1 MVVTGQWSWMKG
13 HHQGSTAPYNK
24 KPSLTRKKLHRRLSD
39 AKQHTHIQY
48 VRPQHTFAAR
58 TLNRSCVVRMTTWA
72 RTRERTREAI
82 QSLYRCRLETLYT
95 QFITRRS
102 YIKKKTEKDQQLRG
116 RARAVKTAPSGCGGA
131 QKARRRRPKQWGVC
145 SEYRR
150 NYNYTRL
157 GHFGER
163 MKTLTDVEQDE
174 AGAE

>member
-102 YIKKKTEKDQQLRG
+102 YIKKKQRKINSSGGG
-116 RARAVKTAPSGCGGA
+116 RARLKLPPLGAVARKRRDGGA
-131 QKARRRRPKQWGVC
+131 RSSGGSSRSTG
-145 SEYRR
+145 ETTT
-150 NYNYTRL
+150 TRDL
-157 GHFGER
+157 VILANEWKR
-163 MKTLTDVEQDE
+163 
-174 AGAE
+174 